1 MSIVSLR
8 LDKCAVPTEATEDG
22 VFGASGIKAYGRVG
36 RFGRRS
42 AYSSIKFDGV
52 KVYTHK
58 GNLHMVYR
66 CFVCK

>member
-1 MSIVSLR
+1 MSVVPLR
-8 LDKCAVPTEATEDG
+8 LDKSAVTTEDS